1 MRWIGSA
8 LAIAMLSACALADVE
23 PDAADEQ
30 ESGATQ
36 YVDILDFAKTDQGAW
51 YDLVRALNTQVAA
64 EDSAHAPLTL
74 FCSVTSKRGD
84 IKDCAWTFA
93 SAHAVVDGAT
103 AAIAVDAPTYQ
114 CHIAPNTT
122 APRLIALLQ
131 GSASPLHEPLP
142 GATSLADALPD
153 CFAHPIGSTALPA
166 VSPATYVEASAY
178 YATAANQQKWADAK
192 TALAAGFDRVCG
204 DTFCSGD
211 FTDLQS
217 LTFACAITRST
228 GNVKG
233 CAWTFG
239 GSWTL
244 VAKAGGLALTSQ
256 TFTCP
261 VAMHGTIAQLIT
273 TLTAT
278 GTEDAIRRPLP
289 GTTATAYDALL
300 GCLP

>member
-1 MRWIGSA
+1 VKYAA
-8 LAIAMLSACALADVE
+8 LAVVMLSACALADVD
-23 PDAADEQ
+23 PDAAEEQ

-36 YVDILDFAKTDQGAW
+36 YVNILDFAKTDQGAW
-51 YDLVRALNTQVAA
+51 YDLVRAVNAQVAA
-64 EDSAHAPLTL
+64 EDSAHTPLTL

-93 SAHAVVDGAT
+93 SSQAVVDGAT
-103 AAIAVDAPTYQ
+103 AAIAVDAPTFQ
-114 CHIAPNTT
+114 CHIAPKTT

-131 GSASPLHEPLP
+131 GSANALHEPLP
-142 GATSLADALPD
+142 GTTSLADALPD
-153 CFAHPIGSTALPA
+153 CFAHPIGGSALPA
-166 VSPATYVEASAY
+166 VAAGTYVEASAY
-178 YATAANQQKWADAK
+178 YTTTTNQQKWSDAK
-192 TALAAGFDRVCG
+192 TALVAGFDRVCG

-217 LTFACAITRST
+217 LTFACAITKST
-228 GNVKG
+228 GNVKS

-244 VAKAGGLALTSQ
+244 VAKTGGLALTSQ
-256 TFTCP
+256 SFTCP